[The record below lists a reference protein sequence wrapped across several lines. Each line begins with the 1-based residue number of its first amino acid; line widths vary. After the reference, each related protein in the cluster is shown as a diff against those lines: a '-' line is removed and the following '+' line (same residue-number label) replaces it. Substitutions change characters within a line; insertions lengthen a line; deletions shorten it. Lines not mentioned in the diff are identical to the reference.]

1 MSHDSLIF
9 RTIIIVCSSVLE
21 TKEIR
26 DLNITNS
33 DHVFMSSLFNG
44 GTI

>member
-1 MSHDSLIF
+1 MSRDSWISHMI
-9 RTIIIVCSSVLE
+9 TIICSSVLE

-26 DLNITNS
+26 GLNITNA